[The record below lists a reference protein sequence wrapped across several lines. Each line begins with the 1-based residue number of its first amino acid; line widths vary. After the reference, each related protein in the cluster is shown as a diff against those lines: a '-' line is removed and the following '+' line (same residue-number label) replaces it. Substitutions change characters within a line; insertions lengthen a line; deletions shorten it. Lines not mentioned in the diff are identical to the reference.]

1 MVKSRMPDWITLVS
15 FNILEGF
22 RPMTPVAA
30 ERRQLDRER
39 ADAARALVAALAP
52 DILVLNEA
60 LFCRHH
66 DGKAV
71 DYGALFDFP
80 YQVCALYDGAWGNAI
95 LSRFPVVQSSEMRI
109 YNRGGLTAVI
119 DAPTGRL
126 TVASYHPHPARYP
139 ENKALDFDRMV
150 AGHPAGGQRD
160 QAEPLIVCG
169 DLNCI
174 NPADAIDRERL
185 VEAFRRFAPD
195 AESAVDRL
203 IESGRQVFD
212 TLGEL
217 GLHDAVPLAGRH
229 YSIPTDL
236 LSLDKRS
243 AVRIDHI
250 LANEAIEILDG
261 AVVHSPESNRA
272 SDHHP
277 VFVRFRLRSAGA
289 A

>member
-1 MVKSRMPDWITLVS
+1 MAP
-15 FNILEGF
+15 G
-22 RPMTPVAA
+22 AA
-30 ERRQLDRER
+30 ERRLLDRER
-39 ADAARALVAALAP
+39 ADAARALVAALEP

-95 LSRFPVVQSSEMRI
+95 LSRYPVVQSSEMRI

-119 DAPTGRL
+119 DTPAGRP

-139 ENKALDFDRMV
+139 ENKALDFDRMLV
-150 AGHPAGGQRD
+150 GH

-174 NPADAIDRERL
+174 NPADAIDREQL

-195 AESAVDRL
+195 AETAVDRL
-203 IESGRQVFD
+203 IESGRQVFG

-217 GLHDAVPLAGRH
+217 GLHDAIPPAGRH

-250 LANEAIEILDG
+250 LANDGIEILDG

-277 VFVRFRLRSAGA
+277 VFLRFRLRAAGA
-289 A
+289 P